1 MNELNFASMK
11 HRVLTH
17 YETMNRRSGHA
28 ARGANPDIPN
38 AHRLFFSEAMR
49 SLGPTASMFPSSR
62 YLANALTRPIDFRRA
77 RTVVELGPGTGAV
90 TNEILKRLRPDAK
103 LFAIDINPI
112 FIDHLN
118 VACNDPRLIPL
129 HGSAADL
136 LSLIA
141 PHADGPV
148 DAVVSSLGLT
158 GMEHRARMFIMRQI
172 GACLAPHGT
181 MTQYQYAGH
190 FEIAKLKLGGFN
202 EARFLRRFFGEVSV
216 GRVILNLPPALVFT
230 CRK

>member
-1 MNELNFASMK
+1 LNELNFASIK
-11 HRVLTH
+11 HR
-17 YETMNRRSGHA
+17 HA
-28 ARGANPDIPN
+28 GRESNPDIPN
-38 AHRLFFSEAMR
+38 AHRLFFWEAMR
-49 SLGPTASMFPSSR
+49 SMGPTASMFPSSR
-62 YLANALTRPIDFRRA
+62 HLANALTRPIDFRRA

-118 VACNDPRLIPL
+118 ATCSDPRLIPL
-129 HGSAADL
+129 HGSATDL
-136 LSLIA
+136 VSLIE
-141 PHADGPV
+141 PHAAGPV

-158 GMEHRARMFIMRQI
+158 AMEPRARTLIMRQI
-172 GACLAPHGT
+172 GDCLASHGT
-181 MTQYQYAGH
+181 MTQYQYGGH
-190 FEIAKLKLGGFN
+190 FEIGKLNLGGFN
-202 EARFLRRFFGEVSV
+202 EARFLRRFFADVSV